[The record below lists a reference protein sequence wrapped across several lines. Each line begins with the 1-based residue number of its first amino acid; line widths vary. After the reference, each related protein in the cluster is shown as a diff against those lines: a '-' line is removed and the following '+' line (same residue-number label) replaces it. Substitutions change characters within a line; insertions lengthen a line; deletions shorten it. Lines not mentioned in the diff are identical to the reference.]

1 MLELKN
7 ITKIYGGT
15 VALSKVNVAVTE
27 GTVQGIIGKNGAGK
41 TTLVGIMSGLIT
53 PTEGEIVLNDKS
65 FKSLSRKRAR
75 KNGISIVTQ
84 EADIIPEWT
93 VAENL
98 FVPDFVCSLGGQSI
112 NWNVMYEKA
121 EEILSKHNL
130 IIGVHE
136 KVKDLTISEQQLLLV
151 IKAFYVEKSSI
162 VILDEVSTALS
173 KNEEENLFKIIEE
186 QKKLGKAIIYIS
198 HRMDELL
205 RVCDSI
211 TVVRDGEIV
220 ATESCNEMDIEQLSS
235 YIIGDDKFVEKLE
248 QEISPEPGFSEQVL
262 NVENLTKIGTFNDIS
277 FSLRKGEV
285 IGFAGLRGSG
295 RTEIF
300 KAIAGI
306 DPADEG
312 VISVGNQNK
321 VRFMRP
327 TEAINSGVVYLT
339 EDRDKEG
346 LVNVLSVRDNLTISS
361 LKKVSTANFINQ
373 KVENTIVDNLIDLLS
388 IRTPSAN
395 EKVSNLSGGNRQKV
409 MLGKVFAI
417 HPKVYLLDEPTKGI
431 DISAKKDVLDFI
443 RKELVKDSG
452 VIITLPDIPGLMDIC
467 DRIFVINNGKLVNVF
482 LKAQFNEVDI
492 YNATQGINN
501 GSNDNSVSD
510 L

>member
-1 MLELKN
+1 MLELRN

-15 VALSKVNVAVTE
+15 VALSNVNIAVAE
-27 GTVQGIIGKNGAGK
+27 GTVQGLIGKNGAGK
-41 TTLVGIMSGLIT
+41 TTLVGIMSGLIA
-53 PTEGEIVLNDKS
+53 PTEGEIILNDKS
-65 FKSLSRKRAR
+65 LKSLSRHKAR

-84 EADIIPEWT
+84 EAEIIPEWT

-98 FVPDFVCSLGGQSI
+98 FIPDFVCSWGGQSI
-112 NWNVMYEKA
+112 KWNQMYDKA
-121 EEILSKHNL
+121 EEILSNHDL
-130 IIGVHE
+130 MIGVHE

-151 IKAFYVEKSSI
+151 IKAFYVEQSSI

-173 KNEEENLFKIIEE
+173 KNEEENLFRIIEE

-211 TVVRDGEIV
+211 TVIRDGEIV
-220 ATESCNEMDIEQLSS
+220 AAESCSKMDIEQLSS
-235 YIIGDDKFVEKLE
+235 YIIGDNKFVEV
-248 QEISPEPGFSEQVL
+248 SEQKNTSETRLSECVL
-262 NVENLTKIGTFNDIS
+262 RVKNFSKLGDFNNIS
-277 FSLRKGEV
+277 FSLSKGEI

-312 VISVGNQNK
+312 VLTIGDYKK
-321 VRFMRP
+321 VRFMNP

-361 LKKVSTANFINQ
+361 LKTVSTASFINH
-373 KVENTIVDNLIDLLS
+373 KTENKIVEDLIDLLS

-409 MLGKVFAI
+409 MLGKVFAS
-417 HPKVYLLDEPTKGI
+417 HPTIYLLDEPTKGI
-431 DISAKKDVLDFI
+431 DISAKKDVLDFV
-443 RKELVKDSG
+443 RNELVKESG
-452 VIITLPDIPGLMDIC
+452 VIITLPDIPGLMDVC
-467 DRIFVINNGKLVNVF
+467 DRIFVINNGNIVNEF
-482 LKAQFNEVDI
+482 SKIQFNEIDI